1 MSGYEAFVHGG
12 PGVVAESGQRLHL
25 LAEPYHYEYAS
36 AKTIEGW
43 MGTQVEPPAS
53 YRRRLWAV
61 AVGQHGYVTTRDAAE
76 LDVPTVELRK
86 LAHRGF
92 LERTGRGVYRFPDFP
107 VTEAAEYM
115 EAVLWAGEGAAL
127 SHDAV
132 LALHD
137 LGFANPSTIRV
148 TVPRRVRK
156 THPRRD
162 VTLVHSVVPDED
174 LTVYEGIPST
184 TVARALLDA
193 RGLLMPSRLREAARV
208 ARERGLLLAGEYD
221 RVLTGLEAG
230 G

>member
-1 MSGYEAFVHGG
+1 
-12 PGVVAESGQRLHL
+12 
-25 LAEPYHYEYAS
+25 
-36 AKTIEGW
+36 
-43 MGTQVEPPAS
+43 MGTRVRPPDT

-61 AVGQHGYVTTRDAAE
+61 AVGRHGYVTTHDAAE
-76 LDVPTVELRK
+76 LGVPAVELRK

-92 LERTGRGVYRFPDFP
+92 LERVGQGVYRFPDFP
-107 VTEAAEYM
+107 VTEPAEYV

-162 VTLVHSVVPDED
+162 VTLIQAVLPHED
-174 LTVYEGIPST
+174 RTAYEAIPST

-193 RGLLMPSRLREAARV
+193 RGLLMPSRLREAARA
-208 ARERGLLLAGEYD
+208 ARERGLLLAGEYE
-221 RVLTGLEAG
+221 RVLAGLKAAR
-230 G
+230 